1 MLAGRLAYSLD
12 NKERHPFSIDN
23 AQALPNHP
31 TFYIKD
37 LLDRQSVRTRCSGW
51 RGWTL
56 QWPVKLSR
64 LLGEISCVPGILPE
78 VWKNDKK
85 SGILPYLTKPRKFSG
100 PPTGPFARSTWPRG
114 GRPRPGRQTRRRGPK
129 QSTVTSLNETIGK
142 FPENSR

>member
-31 TFYIKD
+31 TFYIKE

-64 LLGEISCVPGILPE
+64 LLGEISCVP
-78 VWKNDKK
+78 K

-129 QSTVTSLNETIGK
+129 QSTVTSLNETNHQIISK